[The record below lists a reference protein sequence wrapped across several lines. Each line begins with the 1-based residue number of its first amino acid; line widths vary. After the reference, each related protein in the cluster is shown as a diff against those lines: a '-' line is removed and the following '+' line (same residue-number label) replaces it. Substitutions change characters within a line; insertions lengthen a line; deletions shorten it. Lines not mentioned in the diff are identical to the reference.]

1 LCLASGG
8 DIFLNEKYRRQMEE
22 GQKGK
27 RNVFELDELF
37 RSEKT
42 CLLKVIQTYSLLL
55 GERPEIAE
63 EVQAIR
69 GLLGVE
75 GGLPVETIKAEVDK
89 LKGKLLGTGMAG
101 KTAGQGIAPNE
112 IGLLKAK
119 VTESCGLFRKVM
131 NAVIEDFYPLDKGLE
146 EKATA
151 IQLDCRQEPTQIDLK
166 PVSDRFLG
174 FISGLSAKVSEDFRT
189 VNKTFILLV
198 EHIKELEK
206 GLTEELGGEE
216 RIKEIEYFEMKIND
230 EVGSIVNSFDIHA
243 TIQEVKS
250 FVIER
255 IANIKRALALRK
267 QQELQRATIAQES
280 ISKLQQRI
288 SEAERDAAEMSRKAE
303 LLEMVAMKD
312 SLTGLYSRQAFEM
325 RLKGSLDS
333 MARGGSDFVLILFD
347 VDKFK
352 DINDQLGHVA
362 GDKVLQKVAQ
372 CLKLT
377 FRERDF
383 IARYSGDEFVAMIER
398 LPEEMAREKVLA
410 FKKILAKRRFVSQK
424 SGPVKVKVSA
434 GIAISMSGD
443 TPEAL
448 IERADRAMYDAKHG
462 LLVVADQ

>member
-1 LCLASGG
+1 
-8 DIFLNEKYRRQMEE
+8 MEE

-55 GERPEIAE
+55 GERPELAE

-69 GLLGVE
+69 GMLGVD
-75 GGLPVETIKAEVDK
+75 GDLPVDAVKAEVDK
-89 LKGKLLGTGMAG
+89 LKGKLLETEMADR
-101 KTAGQGIAPNE
+101 TAGQGTAPNE
-112 IGLLKAK
+112 LEVLKAK

-131 NAVIEDFYPLDKGLE
+131 NAIIEDFYPLDRGLE
-146 EKATA
+146 EKASA

-166 PVSDRFLG
+166 PVSDRFLR

-206 GLTEELGGEE
+206 GLTGELGGEE
-216 RIKEIEYFEMKIND
+216 RIKEIEYFEMKISD
-230 EVGSIVNSFDIHA
+230 EVGSIVNSFDIRA

-250 FVIER
+250 IVIEK

-267 QQELQRATIAQES
+267 QEELKRATVAQES

-288 SEAERDAAEMSRKAE
+288 SEAERDAGEMSRKAE
-303 LLEMVAMKD
+303 ILEMVAMKD
-312 SLTGLYSRQAFEM
+312 GLTGLHNRQAFDM
-325 RLKGSLDS
+325 RLMGSLES
-333 MARGGSDFVLILFD
+333 MDRGGGEFVLILFD
-347 VDKFK
+347 VDQFK
-352 DINDQLGHVA
+352 RINDQLGHVA

-377 FRERDF
+377 FREKDF
-383 IARYSGDEFVAMIER
+383 IARYGGDEFVAMIER

-410 FKKILAKRRFVSQK
+410 FKKILAKRRFVSHK
-424 SGPVKVKVSA
+424 SGPVQVNVSA
-434 GIAISMSGD
+434 GIAISMPGD
-443 TPEAL
+443 TPETFV
-448 IERADRAMYDAKHG
+448 ERADRAMYDAKHG
-462 LLVVADQ
+462 RRVVSEQ